1 LLCCFAIWYALV
13 DFSHAFLY
21 IHPIDD
27 EDLTVDD
34 LNAKDDGGDED
45 EYDDP
50 GFDYDD

>member
-1 LLCCFAIWYALV
+1 MHSLT
-13 DFSHAFLY
+13 FLMHSFT
-21 IHPIDD
+21 IRPIDD